1 MKAIALV
8 SSLCL
13 LAACEPVDFAKRNE
27 LSLVERAAA
36 VDTLRLNAA
45 ALNAGDLDALE
56 RTIDENSPLFEDA
69 VHSAQATIARYG
81 PTVGIR
87 DVRLVSEKR
96 GELVLGYVQT
106 IAVARGHLPFSAAQ
120 VETTLVRGRK
130 GWAISSTRV
139 LSLKP

>member
-1 MKAIALV
+1 MKAIAFV

-13 LAACEPVDFAKRNE
+13 LTACERVDFARRNE
-27 LSLVERAAA
+27 LSLVERNAA
-36 VDTLRLNAA
+36 VETLRRNAA

-56 RTIDENSPLFEDA
+56 RTIDENSPVLEEA
-69 VHSAQATIARYG
+69 MQSAEAMIVRFG

-106 IAVARGHLPFSAAQ
+106 IAVKRGHMPFSAAQ
-120 VETTLVRGRK
+120 VETTLVRGRN
-130 GWAISSTRV
+130 GWGISSTRV